1 MAQTICVGCV
11 LEGMFMDQTLYD
23 PARSAGGECMPPISR
38 GGSGLSD
45 TRGSVRTGSWTS
57 GKKIARRETG
67 LSRLQGTSVRGSIDA
82 GRSATRAVPAFKRP
96 FDIVGAVVAL
106 LLLGPIFLVTAA
118 AVKLTSPGPVLFRQ
132 TRLGRG
138 GVPFQFLKFRS
149 MYVDA
154 EARKAELAA
163 ANERHGKCFKIRN
176 DPRVTAV
183 GRFIRRYSIDEFPQ
197 LLNVLRGDMSLVG
210 PRPALPE
217 EVAEFTDY
225 EKGRMV
231 ALPGITG
238 LWQVSG
244 RAELSFA
251 EMIELD
257 LRYAREC
264 SLRLDIE
271 ILLRT
276 VRAVMSGRGAY

>member
-1 MAQTICVGCV
+1 
-11 LEGMFMDQTLYD
+11 MDQTLYD
-23 PARSAGGECMPPISR
+23 PVRSTGGECVPPITR
-38 GGSGLSD
+38 GRAGGSGA
-45 TRGSVRTGSWTS
+45 RGPLRMGPRES
-57 GKKIARRETG
+57 GKTIARRETG
-67 LSRLQGTSVRGSIDA
+67 SSRLQEPSARGSVDA
-82 GRSATRAVPAFKRP
+82 RRSAGRAVPGFKRP
-96 FDIVGAVVAL
+96 FDIVGALVAL
-106 LLLGPIFLVTAA
+106 VLLGPVFLAAAA

-132 TRLGRG
+132 TRLGRD

-163 ANERHGKCFKIRN
+163 ANERNGKCFKIRN
-176 DPRVTAV
+176 DPRVTPV

-225 EKGRMV
+225 EKGRME

-257 LRYAREC
+257 LRYARAC
-264 SLRLDIE
+264 SLRLDIA

-276 VRAVMSGRGAY
+276 VRAVLSGHGAY